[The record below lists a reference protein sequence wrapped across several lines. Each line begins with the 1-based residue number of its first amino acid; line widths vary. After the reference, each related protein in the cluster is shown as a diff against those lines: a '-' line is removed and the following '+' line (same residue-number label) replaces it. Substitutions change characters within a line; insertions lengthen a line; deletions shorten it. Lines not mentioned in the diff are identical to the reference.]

1 MADKQEVQKKQM
13 EFIPRLQMMT
23 LEHFEQLLK
32 DKTITSTDLATLV
45 RLLVHNGWVLDETR
59 LPTTL
64 RDKLTRRLDPADLS
78 DEDGVVGKIA

>member
-1 MADKQEVQKKQM
+1 MADSNKDKKKQM

-23 LEHFEQLLK
+23 LEHFEKLLK

-59 LPTTL
+59 LPL
-64 RDKLTRRLDPADLS
+64 RCATS
-78 DEDGVVGKIA
+78 